1 MFGLIVIAN
10 ENPSTKIILFELENS
25 IEKDIELESLNE
37 CMHTVRMK
45 SLTINKAY
53 TLI

>member
-37 CMHTVRMK
+37 HEPLSK
-45 SLTINKAY
+45 LDI
-53 TLI
+53 LIKNIY